1 MPRWGQYSMVYLA
14 SWPYILELPV
24 LPRIRV
30 SKRYDTYQRKYIMK
44 NVLCWFA
51 DRMKEP
57 SSWASGAVILVGV
70 GALVDQPVVIIVG
83 IIGGALG
90 WVLKERGDF

>member
-1 MPRWGQYSMVYLA
+1 
-14 SWPYILELPV
+14 
-24 LPRIRV
+24 
-30 SKRYDTYQRKYIMK
+30 MK
-44 NVLCWFA
+44 TLLTWFV

-57 SSWASGAVILVGV
+57 SSYAAAGAAVVGV
-70 GALVDQPVVIIVG
+70 GVLMDQPVVIIVG

>member
-1 MPRWGQYSMVYLA
+1 
-14 SWPYILELPV
+14 
-24 LPRIRV
+24 
-30 SKRYDTYQRKYIMK
+30 MK

-90 WVLKERGDF
+90 WVLKERGI